1 MAYTSLKTYFYNL
14 NCLKKVIKKLSI
26 HVNLRQKILNLGIT
40 YKEFNNLL
48 LQKHFDSKV
57 LQGKLLCIY
66 HNFTME
72 VFLQQVINNKNH
84 TKTACSSRASFQYIN
99 KKTLQF
105 YNGYFT
111 NFYQMKL

>member
-14 NCLKKVIKKLSI
+14 NCFKKVIKKLSI

-57 LQGKLLCIY
+57 LQGKLLCKY
-66 HNFTME
+66 HNFTMQ
-72 VFLQQVINNKNH
+72 VFLPQVIIIKSIQKQLVQVGHLFNVLIKNF
-84 TKTACSSRASFQYIN
+84 AV
-99 KKTLQF
+99 L
-105 YNGYFT
+105 
-111 NFYQMKL
+111 